1 MVEQDNKFNNIKIND
16 EICVETIVF
25 NQSMHFEGTLVS
37 IDDENIELLSTDG
50 KNFKIPKTQIVN
62 IKSEKNTPELES
74 SIRSESD
81 EDQIDI
87 DDKDYCG
94 CIIYDIDFS
103 IFELRKVKSDK
114 LTSKN
119 NAYFNLLNWGNLFL
133 TDIFKKYFETTDFRN
148 ATDILSNVLDECIKD
163 NRTSVETIL
172 TKLINALSTEYKT
185 KDTFSSETNFV
196 SFVSLF
202 SHFLFMSYM
211 DLDRSVQFELQDK
224 IRGFV
229 HMCG

>member
-103 IFELRKVKSDK
+103 IFEPKKEKSDK
-114 LTSKN
+114 LTSKDKAICN
-119 NAYFNLLNWGNLFL
+119 FMTWSNLFV
-133 TDIFKKYFETTDFRN
+133 TDVFKKYFENTDCKL
-148 ATDILSNVLDECIKD
+148 ATEILNDVLDECFK
-163 NRTSVETIL
+163 N
-172 TKLINALSTEYKT
+172 KY
-185 KDTFSSETNFV
+185 
-196 SFVSLF
+196 
-202 SHFLFMSYM
+202 
-211 DLDRSVQFELQDK
+211 
-224 IRGFV
+224 
-229 HMCG
+229 

>member
-62 IKSEKNTPELES
+62 IKSEKNTQELES

-103 IFELRKVKSDK
+103 IFEPRKDKSERLSSQIK
-114 LTSKN
+114 S
-119 NAYFNLLNWGNLFL
+119 YVQMLNWSKLFK
-133 TDIFKKYFETTDFRN
+133 TDVFNNYFETSADSKSVMTIVEDVLKERN
-148 ATDILSNVLDECIKD
+148 
-163 NRTSVETIL
+163 
-172 TKLINALSTEYKT
+172 
-185 KDTFSSETNFV
+185 
-196 SFVSLF
+196 
-202 SHFLFMSYM
+202 
-211 DLDRSVQFELQDK
+211 K
-224 IRGFV
+224 IFIIIEK
-229 HMCG
+229 